1 MAMKIAPGL
10 KQRLPLI
17 YAGVWVM
24 IAIAHM
30 LVLFAFYHVPW
41 ICAATEAV
49 FFNLSFALIGVGLW
63 YMLRFSDLNEK
74 TWPELLFIHLTVITA
89 VQLIW
94 ILPVYGLLKLI
105 FRDVPEYLLFLS
117 DTIAIRVITGVIMY
131 TVVVSLAYLIVNQKK
146 LRNQQLKQAEL
157 QTLLKET
164 ELSMLRFQIN
174 PHFLFNSLNSVNAL
188 ILVNPVKAQEMV
200 VNLSDFMRYSLE
212 SGSKPFS
219 TLERELE
226 HCRLYFRIEKVRF
239 GERLRVVEQI
249 HPDLVDRPV
258 PAMILQ
264 PLAENAVK
272 HGLSD
277 LEEGA
282 EILIRCE
289 PGDGEMVVISVKN
302 PFDSSISGRK
312 PGTGTGLK
320 NIRER
325 FRNLYNRDDLITIIK
340 DRNAYSITLKIPTA

>member
-1 MAMKIAPGL
+1 MKIAPVL
-10 KQRLPLI
+10 KNRLPLI
-17 YAGVWVM
+17 YTGVWVM

-30 LVLFAFYHVPW
+30 MVLYAFYHVPW

-49 FFNLSFALIGVGLW
+49 LFNLSFALIGVGLW

-74 TWPELLFIHLTVITA
+74 SWPELMFVHLSVMTA
-89 VQLIW
+89 VQLLW
-94 ILPVYGLLKLI
+94 ILPVYGLLKLF
-105 FRDVPEYLLFLS
+105 FREVPEYLHFLS
-117 DTIAIRVITGVIMY
+117 ETIAIRVITGVIMY
-131 TVVVSLAYLIVNQKK
+131 TVVVSLAYLIVNLKK

-157 QTLLKET
+157 QTLLRET

-239 GERLRVVEQI
+239 GDRLSVAEK
-249 HPDLVDRPV
+249 VDHELLNHPV

-272 HGLSD
+272 HGLAD
-277 LEEGA
+277 MEEGA

-289 PGDGEMVVISVKN
+289 SPDGGLLSVSVKN
-302 PFDSSISGRK
+302 PYDPTASIRK

-325 FRNLYNRDDLITIIK
+325 FRNLFGRDDLITIVK
-340 DRNAYSITLKIPTA
+340 ENNQYSITLKIPIV

>member
-1 MAMKIAPGL
+1 VKIAPVL
-10 KQRLPLI
+10 KSRLPLI
-17 YAGVWVM
+17 YSGLWVM
-24 IAIAHM
+24 IAITHM
-30 LVLFAFYHVPW
+30 MVLYAFYNISW
-41 ICAATEAV
+41 ACAATEAV
-49 FFNLSFALIGVGLW
+49 LFNLSFALIGVGLW
-63 YMLRFSDLNEK
+63 FMVRFSDLNEK
-74 TWPELLFIHLTVITA
+74 SWPELLFIHLSVMTA

-105 FRDVPEYLLFLS
+105 FREMAGYLLFLNE
-117 DTIAIRVITGVIMY
+117 TIAIRVVTGIILY
-131 TVVVSLAYLIVNQKK
+131 TVVVSLAYLIVNLKK
-146 LRNQQLKQAEL
+146 LRNQQLQQAEL

-188 ILVNPVKAQEMV
+188 ILVNPQKAQEMV
-200 VNLSDFMRYSLE
+200 VNLSEFMRYSLE
-212 SGSKPFS
+212 SGSKPLS

-239 GERLRVVEQI
+239 GDRLKVVEEV
-249 HPDLVDRPV
+249 HPELVHHPV

-289 PGDGEMVVISVKN
+289 PSDNGMAQISVSN
-302 PFDSSISGRK
+302 PYDPFASGKR
-312 PGTGTGLK
+312 PGTGTGLR
-320 NIRER
+320 NLRER
-325 FRNLYNRDDLITIIK
+325 FMNLYNRDDLITIIK
-340 DRNAYSITLKIPTA
+340 EHNWFVITLKIPYS